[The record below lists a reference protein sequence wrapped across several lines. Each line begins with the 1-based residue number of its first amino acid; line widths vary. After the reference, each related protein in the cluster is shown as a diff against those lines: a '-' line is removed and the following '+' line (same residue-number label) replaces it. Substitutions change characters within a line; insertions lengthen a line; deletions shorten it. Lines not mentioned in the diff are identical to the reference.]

1 MAKSQELSAKAEKL
15 TAISGVGP
23 RTAALLLAQMPE
35 LGQLNRREVAVLVGV
50 APFNRDS
57 GKLRGKRTIFGGRRH
72 VRHGL
77 YMAALVAARHN
88 PILRAFYRRLRAAG
102 KPAKLCPHRHDAKAI
117 DRPQQLP
124 QTRPNLCLNSRELL
138 TADRRSPFIIEN
150 ARARGQFQRVV
161 SLPSLPLR
169 LQICLRS
176 RCLRG
181 RSPSRSELS
190 ARAHHEQ
197 QNGARVLL
205 PDARPHQ
212 QAVASGALGSPHFDV
227 PATPANPKAAPQ
239 RNQITR
245 KLARSKFANWILCF
259 CLIRVSFYFITFAYY
274 SIKEAISIMKPKQI
288 FISILAVL
296 FVFPLMGTFAQQ
308 AANSGSIEVITT
320 FDYPGTGNLTLPQK
334 INERG
339 DIVGVFIDSSGVTH
353 GFFLSGGTFTEYDV
367 PGAVFTAVLAINNPA
382 DFAGTFIDGSGI
394 QQAFVSVG
402 GTLTLFSVPAA
413 VATLAYDIND
423 SKRLVVGY
431 YIDSAGIL
439 HGYYRDA
446 NGTLHFPI
454 DPSGSVATILF
465 GDNNRNWVVGRYA
478 DSSGVTHGLFFVPPN
493 NFFTFDYPGSTFTS
507 LNGISDQGFICGRF
521 VDASGIAHGFI
532 ARVRG
537 TPPTTPAGPEM
548 KANVSR
554 SLVAPLNPSP
564 SAWGGAM
571 PAR

>member
-1 MAKSQELSAKAEKL
+1 
-15 TAISGVGP
+15 
-23 RTAALLLAQMPE
+23 
-35 LGQLNRREVAVLVGV
+35 
-50 APFNRDS
+50 
-57 GKLRGKRTIFGGRRH
+57 
-72 VRHGL
+72 
-77 YMAALVAARHN
+77 
-88 PILRAFYRRLRAAG
+88 
-102 KPAKLCPHRHDAKAI
+102 
-117 DRPQQLP
+117 
-124 QTRPNLCLNSRELL
+124 
-138 TADRRSPFIIEN
+138 
-150 ARARGQFQRVV
+150 
-161 SLPSLPLR
+161 
-169 LQICLRS
+169 
-176 RCLRG
+176 
-181 RSPSRSELS
+181 
-190 ARAHHEQ
+190 
-197 QNGARVLL
+197 
-205 PDARPHQ
+205 
-212 QAVASGALGSPHFDV
+212 
-227 PATPANPKAAPQ
+227 
-239 RNQITR
+239 
-245 KLARSKFANWILCF
+245 
-259 CLIRVSFYFITFAYY
+259 
-274 SIKEAISIMKPKQI
+274 MKPKQI

-339 DIVGVFIDSSGVTH
+339 DIVGEFIDSNGVTSGFVRFSDGSFSAPIVDPNDTVGFTEGRGINNSRTVCGDYATSDGNLH

-367 PGAVFTAVLAINNPA
+367 PGAVFTAVLGINNPA

-493 NFFTFDYPGSTFTS
+493 NFFTFDFPGSTFTS
-507 LNGISDQGFICGRF
+507 LNGISSQGNITGRY

-537 TPPTTPAGPEM
+537 TPPTKQAGTEM
-548 KANVSR
+548 KAFDSR
-554 SLVAPLNPSP
+554 SLVTPLNPSP